1 MRPRNSVP
9 TYRQHRQSGQA
20 MVRLNLGN
28 GKTRDVLLGRHD
40 SPESIKEY
48 ERVVA
53 EIRAGATAA
62 AIVGEKDTTV
72 AELLVMFFEHAANHY
87 RQADGTAG
95 TEVASFKQSVRDLLH
110 LYPHTPATE
119 IGPRALKAVRQAMIE
134 RQWCRR
140 QINGRIGRIRRVFK
154 WAVSEELVP
163 VEVYQS
169 LCTVA
174 GLQEGRSAAV
184 EREAVKPVAEATVEE
199 TLPVLNRHVRGLI
212 QFQRLTGCRPGE
224 ACRIR
229 RRDID
234 QAGPVWIYR
243 PATHK
248 TAWRGKARAIVLGPQ
263 AQELVKAF
271 FTDDDR
277 DYVFSPRRMTEDR
290 RLAMRAK
297 RTTPVQPS
305 QVDRAAPKPKR
316 PPGERYNPRSYA
328 EAVAEACEKLHP
340 VPEHIAR
347 MKGEKGKEWHARL
360 TADQRAELKAWRRR
374 WRWSPN
380 QLRHTFATTIRER
393 FGLEAAQV
401 LLGHARADVT
411 QVYAERDMNLALKV
425 AAEVG

>member
-40 SPESIKEY
+40 SPESIQEY
-48 ERVVA
+48 ERVVS

-72 AELLVMFFEHAANHY
+72 AELLVLFFEHAANHY
-87 RQADGTAG
+87 RRADGSHG
-95 TEVASFKQSVRDLLH
+95 SEIASFKQSARHLLR
-110 LYPHTPATE
+110 LYAHTPAAE

-134 RQWCRR
+134 NRWCRR
-140 QINGRIGRIRRVFK
+140 QINARIGRIRRVFK

-163 VEVYQS
+163 VAVFQS

-174 GLQEGRSAAV
+174 GLQAGRSAAV
-184 EREAVKPVAEATVEE
+184 EREPVKPVDPAAVGE
-199 TLPVLNRHVRGLI
+199 TLGVLNRHVRGLV
-212 QFQRLTGCRPGE
+212 QFQQFTGCRPGE

-234 QAGPVWIYR
+234 QSGAVWVYR
-243 PATHK
+243 PPAHK

-263 AQELVKAF
+263 AQELVKGF
-271 FTDDDR
+271 FTDDDA
-277 DYVFSPRRMTEDR
+277 DYLFSPERMTEER
-290 RLAMRAK
+290 RAAMRAK
-297 RTTPVQPS
+297 RKTPVQPS
-305 QVDRAAPKPKR
+305 QVDRATPKSKRAP
-316 PPGERYNPRSYA
+316 GHRYNPRSYA

-340 VPEHIAR
+340 VPEHLAR
-347 MKGEKGKEWHARL
+347 LKGETGKAWHDRL
-360 TADQRAELKAWRRR
+360 TADQRAELKEWRRR

-380 QLRHTFATTIRER
+380 QLRHTFATSIRER

-411 QVYAERDMNLALKV
+411 QVYAERDMNLAVKV